1 MIHLTSKSRILLAL
15 EPADFRAGIDGFVGR
30 CQQQLKQDARNG
42 TLFVFTNRSRTMVRI
57 LTYESGGYWLLTK
70 RLSKGKFPQWPT
82 NSTDPL
88 VCELIAR
95 QLVTFLRGQPCT
107 RGSDQ

>member
-1 MIHLTSKSRILLAL
+1 MIHLTSQSRILLAI

-30 CQQQLKQDARNG
+30 CQQQLQQDSRDG

-57 LTYESGGYWLLTK
+57 LAYESGGYWLLSK
-70 RLSKGKFPQWPT
+70 RLSKGRFPRWTTEKHDQPV
-82 NSTDPL
+82 SK
-88 VCELIAR
+88 LIAK

-107 RGSDQ
+107 RVSK